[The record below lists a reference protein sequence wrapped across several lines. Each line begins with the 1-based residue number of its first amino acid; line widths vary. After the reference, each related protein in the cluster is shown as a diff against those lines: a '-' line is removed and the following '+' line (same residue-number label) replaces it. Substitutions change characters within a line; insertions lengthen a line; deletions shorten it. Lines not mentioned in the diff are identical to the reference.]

1 MTLARAFS
9 MTILMKGQ
17 AMTYRIYSGPRGARL
32 ESPLDKSKLLYK
44 EVDTLDAAMSWARH
58 LNEGGR
64 VALMIEGDDGT
75 SLSKQEIAGALKHPE
90 DRRLS
95 RAS

>member
-1 MTLARAFS
+1 M
-9 MTILMKGQ
+9 
-17 AMTYRIYSGPRGARL
+17 
-32 ESPLDKSKLLYK
+32 ESPLDKSRLLYK
-44 EVDTLDAAMSWARH
+44 EFDTLDAAMSWARH
-58 LNEGGR
+58 LGDGGR

-90 DRRLS
+90 RDQFS